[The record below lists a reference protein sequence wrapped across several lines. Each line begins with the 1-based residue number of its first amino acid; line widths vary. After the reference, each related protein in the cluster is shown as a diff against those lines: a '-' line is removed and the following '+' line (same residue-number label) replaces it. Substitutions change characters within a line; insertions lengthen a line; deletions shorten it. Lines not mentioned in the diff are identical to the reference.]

1 MRITYQKKV
10 LVRLKKIQAKDV
22 KINLNNPEAKQS
34 SRVVKGALHSKSLVQ
49 QIGNYTPADLT
60 NMYKKYK
67 YKRPKHRMLKF
78 ANGKSQCFFKNFSL
92 PLFTL
97 IIIFTRKY

>member
-1 MRITYQKKV
+1 V

-34 SRVVKGALHSKSLVQ
+34 LRVVKGASHSKSIVQ

-60 NMYKKYK
+60 NMNRKNK
-67 YKRPKHRMLKF
+67 YKRPKHKMLKF
-78 ANGKSQCFFKNFSL
+78 SDGKSRCFLKNFSL
-92 PLFTL
+92 PLFK
-97 IIIFTRKY
+97 IIFIFTIKY